1 MNQPTIPYLLTF
13 VLSVAFIYYRVT
25 KRIPSRLIADQAP
38 RSRFE
43 LVPVK
48 SYNVPARGRGVDIIF
63 VHGLG
68 SNPDTTW
75 RARRSTNT
83 SHPIEE
89 TRPNGE
95 QYVNW
100 VSDFLPSDLPPEV
113 RKDARIFFYNYDSY
127 WKRDAVYTRL
137 QSVGTH
143 LLEHIDGQIRQLKH
157 EQGRYLIFVGHSYG
171 GLVVK
176 EALIR
181 AKRIRE
187 FNQIVEQTRAILFL
201 GTPHRGTSF
210 GPWGR
215 LAAFALQPLGS
226 NPLILANLEYDS
238 LVLSDLHEHFITSIR
253 DDLQVVNF
261 YEQRPLCIF
270 QLWFFRWQIFCVP
283 EGSATYPGVGKIG
296 LAVDH
301 YGLNKFESRN
311 ECYNSILSKLSR
323 ILTPLVEP
331 TKHLYSVPLET
342 VQTFTQRDQLWKELE
357 EKLQIRHESAS
368 VPFAVTLHGLG
379 GQLALKFTESNV
391 NRFNPILWID
401 ATREETVRSS
411 FIRCAAEIGLPEE
424 QEKQQSTA
432 LVDDRVIQ
440 GVLRWL
446 RDRTEVDDEWL
457 VIVDNADDFTWGLR
471 KLMPKGTRGKIVI
484 TSRDDQS
491 QKLIDRGCEKI
502 RIDIMS
508 PREARLVLLRH
519 LSDDIDLLPKSVQN
533 DCDEVANKLGY
544 LPLALDL
551 AGAYIGNSIA
561 PEQSVRQYLE
571 DYVKHRD
578 ELLQMN
584 HLRGLSPTERTVWTV
599 WDTTLEKI
607 ETEYTQL
614 QPGLLLTFLAHF
626 QGTIVQD
633 EMFRLAS
640 LGMSAVVDEFGEGVS
655 TEIRMFLPET
665 EGKWDNF
672 TYRHSI
678 DVLARYSLIQ
688 RVHGEWPGTIMHS
701 LVQWRAIHRDQN
713 QQWEWWYTKFV
724 LAACSQIKEE
734 DHQPQ
739 FRRHLILHVPD
750 VRNIDLSCI
759 KNIEMGEVFIWNT
772 LARVHYDEGRWEAA
786 EQLEVQVMETSK
798 TKLGEDHPDTL
809 TSMANLASTYR
820 NQGRWEAA
828 EQLFVQVIETSKT
841 KLGEDHPD
849 TLTSIAN
856 LASTYRNQGR
866 WEAAEQLEV
875 QVIETRKTKLG
886 EDYPSTLT
894 SMANLASTYR
904 NQGRWEEA
912 EQLEVQVMETRKT
925 KLGED
930 HPDTLASIANL
941 ASTYR
946 NQGRWEAAEQLEVQ
960 VMETR
965 KTKLGEDHPSTLTSI
980 ANLASTY
987 RNQGRW
993 EAAEQLEVQVMETR
1007 KTKLGEDHPDTLASI
1022 ANLASTFWN
1031 QGRWEEAEQLE
1042 VQVIETRKTKLGED
1056 HPSTLTSMA
1065 NLASTYRNQGRWEAA
1080 EQLFVQVI
1088 ETSKTKLGED
1098 HPDTL
1103 TSMANLAS
1111 TYRNQGRWK
1120 AAEQLFIQVIET
1132 SKTKL
1137 GEDHPNTLASTAN
1150 LASTFWNQ
1158 GRWEAAEQL
1167 FIQVIETSKMKLG
1180 EDHPDTL
1187 TSIANL
1193 ASTYRNQGRWE
1204 AAEQLEVQVIETR
1217 KTKLGEDHPDTLTSM
1232 ANLASTF
1239 WNQGR
1244 WEEAEQLEVQV
1255 IEISKTK
1262 LGEDHPDTLTSMANL
1277 AFTWKSAGHDAE
1289 AISLLRECLTKQKQT
1304 LGLNHPTTL
1313 SNSETL
1319 LAWETEV
1326 AGDTEGEWQTDEEW
1340 ESDREY

>member
-48 SYNVPARGRGVDIIF
+48 SYNVPARARGVDIIF

-83 SHPIEE
+83 LHPIEE
-89 TRPNGE
+89 TRPNSE
-95 QYVNW
+95 KYVNW
-100 VSDFLPSDLPPEV
+100 VSDFLPSDIPQ
-113 RKDARIFFYNYDSY
+113 
-127 WKRDAVYTRL
+127 RDAVYTRL

-143 LLEHIDGQIRQLKH
+143 LLEHIDGQIRQSKH

-176 EALIR
+176 EALIQ

-270 QLWFFRWQIFCVP
+270 RLWFFRWQIFCVP
-283 EGSATYPGVGKIG
+283 ESSATYPGVGKIG

-368 VPFAVTLHGLG
+368 VPFAVTL
-379 GQLALKFTESNV
+379 NV

-432 LVDDRVIQ
+432 LIDDRVIQ

-491 QKLIDRGCEKI
+491 QKLIDRGCEQI
-502 RIDIMS
+502 RIDVMS

-519 LSDDIDLLPKSVQN
+519 LSDDINLLPKSVQN

-571 DYVKHRD
+571 DYMKHRD

-713 QQWEWWYTKFV
+713 QQWEWWYTKFI

-739 FRRHLILHVPD
+739 FRRHLTLHVPD
-750 VRNIDLSCI
+750 VSNIDLSCI

-786 EQLEVQVMETSK
+786 EQLELQVMETRK

-820 NQGRWEAA
+820 NQGRWEEA
-828 EQLFVQVIETSKT
+828 EQLFVQVI
-841 KLGEDHPD
+841 
-849 TLTSIAN
+849 
-856 LASTYRNQGR
+856 
-866 WEAAEQLEV
+866 
-875 QVIETRKTKLG
+875 
-886 EDYPSTLT
+886 
-894 SMANLASTYR
+894 
-904 NQGRWEEA
+904 
-912 EQLEVQVMETRKT
+912 
-925 KLGED
+925 
-930 HPDTLASIANL
+930 
-941 ASTYR
+941 
-946 NQGRWEAAEQLEVQ
+946 
-960 VMETR
+960 ETR
-965 KTKLGEDHPSTLTSI
+965 KTKLGEDHPSTLT
-980 ANLASTY
+980 
-987 RNQGRW
+987 
-993 EAAEQLEVQVMETR
+993 
-1007 KTKLGEDHPDTLASI
+1007 SI

-1056 HPSTLTSMA
+1056 HPDTLNSMA
-1065 NLASTYRNQGRWEAA
+1065 
-1080 EQLFVQVI
+1080 
-1088 ETSKTKLGED
+1088 
-1098 HPDTL
+1098 H
-1103 TSMANLAS
+1103 
-1111 TYRNQGRWK
+1111 
-1120 AAEQLFIQVIET
+1120 
-1132 SKTKL
+1132 
-1137 GEDHPNTLASTAN
+1137 
-1150 LASTFWNQ
+1150 
-1158 GRWEAAEQL
+1158 
-1167 FIQVIETSKMKLG
+1167 
-1180 EDHPDTL
+1180 
-1187 TSIANL
+1187 
-1193 ASTYRNQGRWE
+1193 
-1204 AAEQLEVQVIETR
+1204 
-1217 KTKLGEDHPDTLTSM
+1217 
-1232 ANLASTF
+1232 
-1239 WNQGR
+1239 
-1244 WEEAEQLEVQV
+1244 
-1255 IEISKTK
+1255 
-1262 LGEDHPDTLTSMANL
+1262 L
-1277 AFTWKSAGHDAE
+1277 AFIWKSAGHDAE

-1313 SNSETL
+1313 SNSVIL

-1340 ESDREY
+1340 ESDRQY